1 MNSNSNLKTASQKI
15 KYNWNKQ
22 NKQKKS
28 KSLFNQVHIFFFSST
43 KLKTVQLC
51 SDELKGSGGGEHSPS
66 RTSRELASVRRRSSI
81 LMSFSMFKQQ
91 RRAAPHAPWGP
102 GPSGPSHLSQRIK
115 QTWVPQRLK
124 KKRSQVFSVRQ
135 RCAADVNPDVWD
147 GNAPAVW
154 RSMCHPEPELL
165 SERERSGDG
174 PSPCPPPSAL
184 LRSAAV
190 LVPGVRRDPPPRAA
204 APGVC
209 LKSNQISTLGG
220 FKMQVTSYSTQMKK
234 KAHYYLKLSCPAA
247 ALRSDLPSS
256 AFGGF

>member
-91 RRAAPHAPWGP
+91 RRAAPHAP
-102 GPSGPSHLSQRIK
+102 
-115 QTWVPQRLK
+115 
-124 KKRSQVFSVRQ
+124 
-135 RCAADVNPDVWD
+135 
-147 GNAPAVW
+147 
-154 RSMCHPEPELL
+154 
-165 SERERSGDG
+165 
-174 PSPCPPPSAL
+174 
-184 LRSAAV
+184 
-190 LVPGVRRDPPPRAA
+190 
-204 APGVC
+204 
-209 LKSNQISTLGG
+209 
-220 FKMQVTSYSTQMKK
+220 
-234 KAHYYLKLSCPAA
+234 
-247 ALRSDLPSS
+247 
-256 AFGGF
+256 